1 MPHRS
6 HAPAT
11 APAQPACR
19 PDVPFEA
26 IVEQSVAGIYVIQD
40 DHFVYANRTWAAIAG
55 YTPQEVIGMPLSRIV
70 APDFLGEVRARVQA
84 RLQGNPPSMH
94 FITRGLHRDGHVVL
108 VEVHGSRM
116 NYRGRPA
123 VIGVGVDVTERMR
136 NEAQLRSLLE
146 QVQAFSS
153 HTALALE
160 AQRGA
165 VAREVQQGL
174 GGMLSSIRTDAAR
187 MLNSAPGGELQA
199 LTERLLGMT
208 QQAVDAVRQI
218 ADALSPAEPAQPR
231 AQGAQPAHRRL
242 GAREQQV
249 MQWLLKGLSPTEIGA
264 RMGISVKTAST
275 HRSNILRKLEV
286 GSTAELVLYA
296 VRHGLVQ

>member
-1 MPHRS
+1 M
-6 HAPAT
+6 HASSSVPPGRAKGART
-11 APAQPACR
+11 
-19 PDVPFEA
+19 DVPFEA

-40 DHFVYANRTWAAIAG
+40 DHFVYANSTWAAIAG
-55 YTPQEVIGMPLSRIV
+55 YTREEVVGMPLARLV
-70 APDFLGEVRARVQA
+70 APDFLDEVRARVQA

-94 FITRGLHRDGHVVL
+94 FITRGQHRDGHVVL

-116 NYRGRPA
+116 NFQGRPA
-123 VIGVGVDVTERMR
+123 VIGVGVDVTERLR
-136 NEAQLRSLLE
+136 NEAQLRHLLE
-146 QVQAFSS
+146 QVRALSS

-160 AQRGA
+160 AQRNA
-165 VAREVQQGL
+165 FAREVQQGL

-187 MLNSAPGGELQA
+187 MLHSAPAGELQS

-208 QQAVDAVRQI
+208 QQAVDAARQI
-218 ADALSPAEPAQPR
+218 ADALRPAEPAPLPGP
-231 AQGAQPAHRRL
+231 AVQPAHRRL
-242 GAREQQV
+242 GEREQEV
-249 MQWLLKGLSPTEIGA
+249 LRWLLKGLSPTEIGA

-275 HRSNILRKLEV
+275 HRGNILRKLEV